1 MKRIFSFN
9 LLSRV
14 IFLLLTPVYFQLFSI
29 GFIWHSI
36 YWGVITAVMCIWMVF
51 ILLSPI
57 FGRIGCGWF
66 CFMGTTNDL
75 ASEHSIVKMKWKKPR
90 IWVRLLILIPFFASA
105 ITFYYLNKERGITHN
120 FELRPFFLKSDF
132 SAHYKIVW
140 MIDIASAIIM
150 GLLLE
155 RRWVCKN
162 LCFMGAMCAAGAT
175 YSRLIPV
182 VDVQKCTKCGKC
194 EKDCLVRIPM
204 MDYISENKGLITN
217 SECILCGKC
226 IEGCKSDAI
235 KLKFVW
241 NRRKYKNNIKSPVSN
256 KLTNQ

>member
-14 IFLLLTPVYFQLFSI
+14 LFLLLTPVYFQYFSI

-36 YWGVITAVMCIWMVF
+36 YWGVITAVVCIWMGF

-66 CFMGTTNDL
+66 CFMGTSTDL
-75 ASEHSIVKMKWKKPR
+75 ASQHSILKMKWKKPK
-90 IWVRLLILIPFFASA
+90 IWVRPLILIPFFAFA
-105 ITFYYLNKERGITHN
+105 FTFYYLNKGRGITHN
-120 FELRPFFLKSDF
+120 FDLQLFFLKPDF
-132 SAHYKIVW
+132 STHYKIVW
-140 MIDIASAIIM
+140 VIDIACAIIM

-162 LCFMGAMCAAGAT
+162 LCFMGSMCAVGAT

-182 VDVQKCTKCGKC
+182 VDIQKCTKCGKC
-194 EKDCLVRIPM
+194 ERDCLVRIQM
-204 MDYISENKGLITN
+204 MGYISENKGLITN

-226 IEGCKSDAI
+226 IESCKSDAI

-241 NRRKYKNNIKSPVSN
+241 NRRKYKSYIESPVSN